1 MKTKFLCS
9 IPVLPSQDIVRD
21 LEWYAQT
28 LGFVK
33 TFGDHS
39 YAGMRL
45 EEVEVHLQRYSATG
59 ASQHVNGSVVKI
71 FVKNIEPFFEALVIK
86 GVVNCDHMNKNTAWG
101 THEFRL
107 TDLNKNAI
115 FIVEDIE
122 SSAEKTS

>member
-59 ASQHVNGSVVKI
+59 ASKHVNGSVV
-71 FVKNIEPFFEALVIK
+71 
-86 GVVNCDHMNKNTAWG
+86 
-101 THEFRL
+101 
-107 TDLNKNAI
+107 
-115 FIVEDIE
+115 
-122 SSAEKTS
+122 